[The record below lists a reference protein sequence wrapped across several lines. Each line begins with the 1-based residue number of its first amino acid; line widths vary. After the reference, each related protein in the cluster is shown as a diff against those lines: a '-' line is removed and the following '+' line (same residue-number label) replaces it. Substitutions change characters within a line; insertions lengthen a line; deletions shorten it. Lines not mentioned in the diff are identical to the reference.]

1 MIPFF
6 LGTQVHILCSSIAI
20 YTFQEWVY
28 PPNGEYNSYH
38 NGGSGFFGFPASAS
52 SFSSSRPR
60 RRPKSSICSRT
71 VRPGVSSLSS
81 QSCVSWCLM
90 FLLMKQQHFL
100 DLKKSCLQQL
110 FELLIGC
117 SILFNEV
124 SVAAPAGNSRPPQS
138 LGARMPSAD
147 HPKRPRNKNSQLIKY
162 LCMGHEPVPRKLS
175 QIFYDPFWR
184 LLASPNTIKKSISN
198 SICSEKCI
206 STSHQTQCLPLCEAT
221 ARQSASL
228 QFLAA
233 PKGSNWF
240 YAPPQTPQKMYR
252 LSGKSIKII
261 ITFTFFDPP
270 KKGNF

>member
-1 MIPFF
+1 MGSTTPITTAAADF
-6 LGTQVHILCSSIAI
+6 LVFRPLPRVFLHQDLEGDRRVLSVLEPSDQGWAHCPHRVVSHDVSC
-20 YTFQEWVY
+20 
-28 PPNGEYNSYH
+28 
-38 NGGSGFFGFPASAS
+38 
-52 SFSSSRPR
+52 FSSWN
-60 RRPKSSICSRT
+60 SST
-71 VRPGVSSLSS
+71 
-81 QSCVSWCLM
+81 
-90 FLLMKQQHFL
+90 H
-100 DLKKSCLQQL
+100 LKKSCLQQL

-147 HPKRPRNKNSQLIKY
+147 HPKRPRNKTTQLIKY

-184 LLASPNTIKKSISN
+184 LLASPNTIKISISN

-206 STSHQTQCLPLCEAT
+206 STSHQTQCLPLCGAT

-240 YAPPQTPQKMYR
+240 YAPPQTPKKMYR

-270 KKGNF
+270 KKGIF